1 MVDLGYVDDPGEDM
15 AKAMVNTEIEL
26 KYNLSKVYLSTGRS
40 ENALELL
47 LQANTLKEE
56 YRFQIRIV
64 ECYKRIKE
72 FDKAFS
78 MLEMIQSQDSDSKKT
93 KSLLLAKADIYKAKG
108 DFQEALRI
116 LIQLKDELGNV
127 LSVLKSLGD
136 CYISL
141 KNWKEAKKIFK
152 QCLIIDAHD
161 ASSYKA
167 LATCE
172 LNLKEYESAIE
183 SALTATEL
191 FYQFPTAHYVLAQAL
206 MGIGQYEM
214 AARSFEVALT
224 MRPSFTAAKIALE
237 KLYKGHP
244 IQRSDLFQEVL
255 VERGDAKDIQ
265 SKLDS
270 RVKKAAGAKSYKG
283 RKLGEITIVSGL
295 PRSGT
300 SLMMQMLD
308 AAGLAIYQDHVRK
321 ADDNNPKGFFEHE
334 NVKSLVKKN
343 NWLKDARGKVVKIV
357 SPLIRFLPPP
367 YNYKIIVV
375 KRDAVEVVQS
385 QHKMLVKAGK
395 ADASSYPINMEDT
408 LKKQFQ
414 SALEWM
420 EKQPNVEFLIIDFKK
435 AIAEPKAVAA
445 DVATF
450 LKMDL
455 DLEAMANSSVKE
467 LYRNRN

>member
-1 MVDLGYVDDPGEDM
+1 M

-270 RVKKAAGAKSYKG
+270 TVKKAVGA
-283 RKLGEITIVSGL
+283 
-295 PRSGT
+295 
-300 SLMMQMLD
+300 
-308 AAGLAIYQDHVRK
+308 
-321 ADDNNPKGFFEHE
+321 
-334 NVKSLVKKN
+334 
-343 NWLKDARGKVVKIV
+343 
-357 SPLIRFLPPP
+357 
-367 YNYKIIVV
+367 
-375 KRDAVEVVQS
+375 
-385 QHKMLVKAGK
+385 
-395 ADASSYPINMEDT
+395 
-408 LKKQFQ
+408 
-414 SALEWM
+414 
-420 EKQPNVEFLIIDFKK
+420 
-435 AIAEPKAVAA
+435 
-445 DVATF
+445 
-450 LKMDL
+450 
-455 DLEAMANSSVKE
+455 
-467 LYRNRN
+467 